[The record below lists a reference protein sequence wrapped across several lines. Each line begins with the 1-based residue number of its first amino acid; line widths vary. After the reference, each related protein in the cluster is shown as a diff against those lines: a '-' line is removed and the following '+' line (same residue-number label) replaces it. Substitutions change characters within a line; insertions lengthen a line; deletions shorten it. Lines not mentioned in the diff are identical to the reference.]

1 MQKPENPSNDTFDRA
16 LQVNL
21 SLQAQGRYKASYHP
35 EIMTRIKHEKN
46 CTEIGEDVNNQMMRN
61 LESIFL

>member
-46 CTEIGEDVNNQMMRN
+46 
-61 LESIFL
+61 